1 MSPRDE
7 LEDINISLRILDDLI
22 NDLRAEEM
30 KLRIRSYDSISQEEQ
45 LVVTREEFSLLK
57 ENTLLSWRQRQIDR
71 GYINEIEKSIKYL
84 TCDLLLFIER
94 YPLYNADEHFRDII
108 QYLYRKY
115 LTNVSRERKQDF
127 GLTSFNNT
135 NSYEWPLP
143 LENNISFFIEYLD
156 ELVRTLEYDGS
167 TDGHGKYRKSK
178 YKRKK
183 SRRKHKHKKVKS
195 CKSRSH

>member
-7 LEDINISLRILDDLI
+7 LEDINISLRILDELI

-57 ENTLLSWRQRQIDR
+57 ENTLLSWRQRQIDS
-71 GYINEIEKSIKYL
+71 GYINEIENSIKYL
-84 TCDLLLFIER
+84 MRDLLLFIER

-115 LTNVSRERKQDF
+115 LTNVSRERKKDF

-143 LENNISFFIEYLD
+143 LEHNIRVFRDYLD
-156 ELVRTLEYDGS
+156 GLIRTLRYEG
-167 TDGHGKYRKSK
+167 TNVGQGKCRKSK
-178 YKRKK
+178 NKKKR
-183 SRRKHKHKKVKS
+183 SLRKHKHKKVKS